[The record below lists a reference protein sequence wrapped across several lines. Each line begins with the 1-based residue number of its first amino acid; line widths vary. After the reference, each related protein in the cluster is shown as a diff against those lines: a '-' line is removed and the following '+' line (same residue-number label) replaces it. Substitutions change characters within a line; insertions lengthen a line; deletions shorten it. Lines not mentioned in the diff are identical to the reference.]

1 MTRTLVTPGTDADL
15 IGLELADLG
24 AGESLER
31 RCEQETVVVVLSG
44 VVEASADGT
53 SLGRAGG
60 RTSVFD
66 GPGHA
71 VYAPPGTQVRLTAQ
85 GQAEL
90 AIATAP
96 LDGRPP
102 APARII
108 APADQRMA
116 EVGKGNWSRS
126 VRTILGPEHAAGRI
140 LIGETINPPGNW
152 SSYPPH
158 KHDVQDPPHET
169 RLEEVYFFRV
179 DPPGGFGVQSAT
191 TPTPRRRSPCATTTW
206 RSSGAAITRWWRPPA
221 TRCTTCGSWPVM
233 AAR

>member
-24 AGESLER
+24 GGESLER

-53 SLGRAGG
+53 SLGHAGG

-71 VYAPPGTQVRLTAQ
+71 VYAPPGTQLRLTAQ
-85 GQAEL
+85 GEAEL

-102 APARII
+102 RRSARRVRRAAPLRRRHHGGVHRAR
-108 APADQRMA
+108 PRRGGHPQRL
-116 EVGKGNWSRS
+116 S
-126 VRTILGPEHAAGRI
+126 
-140 LIGETINPPGNW
+140 
-152 SSYPPH
+152 
-158 KHDVQDPPHET
+158 
-169 RLEEVYFFRV
+169 
-179 DPPGGFGVQSAT
+179 PGGGG
-191 TPTPRRRSPCATTTW
+191 PRLRVVLPVDHGRLWPPDDPVH
-206 RSSGAAITRWWRPPA
+206 RPGARL
-221 TRCTTCGSWPVM
+221 
-233 AAR
+233 